1 MEPTATPLRDQI
13 SARIVSALTEF
24 GAEPDKLRPEATL
37 EELDV
42 DSLDLFELGQILSEE
57 FGIEVNPQDF
67 EDLTT
72 LGEAEAAILSYLK

>member
-1 MEPTATPLRDQI
+1 MEPTATPSRDQI

-24 GAEPDKLRPEATL
+24 GAETDKLRPDATL
-37 EELDV
+37 EDLDV
-42 DSLDLFELGQILSEE
+42 DSLDLFELGQILNEE

-72 LGEAEAAILSYLK
+72 LGQAEAAILSYLK